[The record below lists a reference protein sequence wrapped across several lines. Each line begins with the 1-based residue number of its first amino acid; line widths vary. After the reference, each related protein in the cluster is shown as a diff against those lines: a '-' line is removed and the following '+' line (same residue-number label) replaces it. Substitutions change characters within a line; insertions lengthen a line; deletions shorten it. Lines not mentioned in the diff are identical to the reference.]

1 MALSFYPSPSCKCL
15 FPLLGT
21 CLTLELTCVSLSSSL
36 RWRRG
41 WTRSRV
47 NFSEGRPQNDTWEL
61 PKTWLDLS
69 YVQKEHVLLFC
80 GRPPRLPPVVHAP
93 PATFS
98 ACFPALALSLW
109 RTLQTAPAMNP
120 AACLPVPLPLPHWP
134 KLVPRASEPPEN
146 HREPCSLLWKP

>member
-21 CLTLELTCVSLSSSL
+21 CPTLELTCASLSSSL
-36 RWRRG
+36 RLRRG

-47 NFSEGRPQNDTWEL
+47 NFSECGPQNDTWEL
-61 PKTWLDLS
+61 PETWLHLS
-69 YVQKEHVLLFC
+69 YFQKEHVLLFS
-80 GRPPRLPPVVHAP
+80 GSPPRPPPVVHAP

-109 RTLQTAPAMNP
+109 KTLQTAPAVNP
-120 AACLPVPLPLPHWP
+120 AACLPFPFQLPHWP
-134 KLVPRASEPPEN
+134 KLVPRAPEQ
-146 HREPCSLLWKP
+146 P